1 MAEEKMKKHKGTH
14 KAAFPVGSLI
24 IILAAIGLVTIVVS
38 AVKGIDTAIQNSKH
52 YEEYDTILTPVVLI
66 DPDTFDDITKADMN
80 QLMEIT
86 IWSLL
91 KGDIEPDTFESNES
105 GLSIPKAAVEE
116 EFIELFGT
124 EVSPVHQTI
133 EGYGGLEF
141 VYDTKTETYTVPL
154 TGITPIYTPQV
165 VDKTTS
171 SDTVVLTVACLA
183 GDAWEQGENG
193 DMVAPTPDKYLK
205 ITLREQ
211 NENLYISAIQN
222 TTTPEVAT
230 TEATESTTENV
241 NDDIVASDTTTEEP
255 SSTEEESSSAD
266 AEAEQQQYI
275 KSVVNMGYLKRK
287 TYPYSQLTVVLIYL
301 MCQLADK

>member
-1 MAEEKMKKHKGTH
+1 MAKRKHKSTH

-38 AVKGIDTAIQNSKH
+38 AVKGIGTAIENSKH
-52 YEEYDTILTPVVLI
+52 YEEYNTILTPVVLI

-80 QLMEIT
+80 QLMEIS

-91 KGDIEPDTFESNES
+91 KSDIAPDTFESNES
-105 GLSIPKAAVEE
+105 GLVVPKTAVEE
-116 EFIELFGT
+116 EFVELFGT

-133 EGYGGLEF
+133 EGYGLEF
-141 VYDTKTETYTVPL
+141 VYDTKTESYTVPL

-165 VDKTTS
+165 VDRTTS

-193 DMVAPTPDKYLK
+193 EMIAPAPDKYIK

-211 NENLYISAIQN
+211 NDNLYISAIQN
-222 TTTPEVAT
+222 TTTPEAIT
-230 TEATESTTENV
+230 TESTEPTSADV
-241 NDDIVASDTTTEEP
+241 NDDIVASDTTTEPP
-255 SSTEEESSSAD
+255 SSTEEQSSAD
-266 AEAEQQQYI
+266 TEAEQQQYI
-275 KSVVNMGYLKRK
+275 KSVKCMGYLKGK
-287 TYPYSQLTVVLIYL
+287 TYPYSLQTGVLIHFMSYL
-301 MCQLADK
+301 TDK

>member
-1 MAEEKMKKHKGTH
+1 MAENKQRKHKGTH

-24 IILAAIGLVTIVVS
+24 IILAAIGLVTVIVS
-38 AVKGIDTAIQNSKH
+38 AVKGIDTAIEKNKH
-52 YEEYDTILTPVVLI
+52 YEEYNTILTPVVLI

-80 QLMEIT
+80 QLMEIS

-91 KGDIEPDTFESNES
+91 KSDIAPDTFESNES
-105 GLSIPKAAVEE
+105 GLVVPKTSVEE

-183 GDAWEQGENG
+183 GDGWEQSENG
-193 DMVAPTPDKYLK
+193 DMIAPTPDKYIK

-211 NENLYISAIQN
+211 NDNLYISAIQN
-222 TTTPEVAT
+222 TTTPEAIT
-230 TEATESTTENV
+230 TEPAESTTDDANDDMVAIESTTE
-241 NDDIVASDTTTEEP
+241 AP
-255 SSTEEESSSAD
+255 SSTEEQSSTD
-266 AEAEQQQYI
+266 TEAEQ
-275 KSVVNMGYLKRK
+275 
-287 TYPYSQLTVVLIYL
+287 
-301 MCQLADK
+301 

>member
-38 AVKGIDTAIQNSKH
+38 AIKGIGTAVENSKN
-52 YEEYDTILTPVVLI
+52 YEEYNTILTPVVLI
-66 DPDTFDDITKADMN
+66 DPDTFDDITKADMK
-80 QLMEIT
+80 QLMEIS

-91 KGDIEPDTFESNES
+91 KSDIAPDTFESNEN
-105 GLSIPKAAVEE
+105 GLVVPKVAVEE

-124 EVSPVHQTI
+124 EVAPVHQTI

-141 VYDTKTETYTVPL
+141 VYDSKTETYTAPL

-165 VDKTTS
+165 VDKATS

-193 DMVAPTPDKYLK
+193 DMVAPAPDKYIK

-211 NENLYISAIQN
+211 NDNLYISAIQN

-230 TEATESTTENV
+230 TEATEKATEDT
-241 NDDIVASDTTTEEP
+241 NDDIVASDTTTEAP
-255 SSTEEESSSAD
+255 SSTEEQSSD
-266 AEAEQQQYI
+266 TEAEQQQYI
-275 KSVVNMGYLKRK
+275 KSVTNMGY
-287 TYPYSQLTVVLIYL
+287 
-301 MCQLADK
+301 

>member
-1 MAEEKMKKHKGTH
+1 MAENKQRKHKSTH
-14 KAAFPVGSLI
+14 KAAFPVGSLV
-24 IILAAIGLVTIVVS
+24 IILAVIGLVTVIVS
-38 AVKGIDTAIQNSKH
+38 AVKGIDTAIEKNKH
-52 YEEYDTILTPVVLI
+52 YEEYNTILTPVVLI
-66 DPDTFDDITKADMN
+66 DPDTFDDITKADMT

-91 KGDIEPDTFESNES
+91 KSDIAPGTFKSNEI
-105 GLSIPKAAVEE
+105 GLEVPKTAVEE
-116 EFIELFGT
+116 EFVELFGT
-124 EVSPVHQTI
+124 EITPVHQTI

-193 DMVAPTPDKYLK
+193 DMIAPTPDKYIK

-211 NENLYISAIQN
+211 NDNLYISAIQN
-222 TTTPEVAT
+222 TTTPEAIT
-230 TEATESTTENV
+230 TEPTESTTDDA
-241 NDDIVASDTTTEEP
+241 NDDIVASDPTTEPP
-255 SSTEEESSSAD
+255 SSTEEQSSTD
-266 AEAEQQQYI
+266 TEAEQQQYI
-275 KSVVNMGYLKRK
+275 KSIKNMGYLKGIA
-287 TYPYSQLTVVLIYL
+287 YPYF
-301 MCQLADK
+301 

>member
-38 AVKGIDTAIQNSKH
+38 AVKGIGTAVENSKN
-52 YEEYDTILTPVVLI
+52 YEEYNTILTPVVLI
-66 DPDTFDDITKADMN
+66 DPDTFDDITKADMK
-80 QLMEIT
+80 QLMEIS

-91 KGDIEPDTFESNES
+91 KSDIAPDTFESNEN
-105 GLSIPKAAVEE
+105 GLVVPKVAVEE

-124 EVSPVHQTI
+124 EVAPVHQTI

-141 VYDTKTETYTVPL
+141 VYDSKTETYTAPL

-165 VDKTTS
+165 VDKATS

-193 DMVAPTPDKYLK
+193 DMVAPAPDKYIK

-211 NENLYISAIQN
+211 NDNLYISAIQN

-230 TEATESTTENV
+230 TEATEKATEDT
-241 NDDIVASDTTTEEP
+241 NDDIVASDTTTEAP
-255 SSTEEESSSAD
+255 SSTEEQSSD
-266 AEAEQQQYI
+266 TEAEQ
-275 KSVVNMGYLKRK
+275 
-287 TYPYSQLTVVLIYL
+287 
-301 MCQLADK
+301 